1 MAFDANDLSPHEH
14 FVVERTRLGE
24 LADFT
29 ALGGGDET
37 KPSVRAGFLRK
48 LLMGVDESWIVK
60 APGVRVRGARIDGA
74 LDLTD
79 CSALPAL
86 SLDQCEI
93 AEPIS
98 LADAEIA
105 RVALTQCRLS
115 GVAAQDARIAGA
127 LDLTNAAA
135 FGAPGLETLIIAASR
150 IQIGG
155 DLRLSGAKLSRGDS
169 GEPALTL
176 DGAEIG
182 GDVRLDGGFE
192 SFGAVSLAHAR
203 IGGALIAEGAALL
216 NRSEDAKNHALNA
229 RGATF
234 GAGVRIGAKFKAE
247 GECDFA
253 GARIGGDLDFAGA
266 TLRNEFGAALIVAH
280 ARITGQV
287 LGAARVSGQLQAQ
300 GADIGRNLDLRGAE
314 IAHPLTPRADSFGVV
329 IDAAGLRVGGVAFLQ
344 GANLKGEVFLA
355 DARIASYLALGGGR
369 FINAGGWAIRA
380 PNIRI
385 GGNLTMKIEDGGFA
399 PLGQKTVIEGGAKF
413 DRARIEGAF
422 VWVNLELR
430 GPGPDG
436 AKGGVLSFVDAE
448 IDGPL
453 QARGLVT
460 HQEAR
465 INAAGARCA
474 SLDDDIKTGWGME
487 SAALNLDGFAYG
499 RLDGADDNRR
509 LRLGWLKR
517 AGRERFSPQP
527 YVQLAAAYAR
537 AGRRDDARRVALAQH
552 DAHTARGAGGP
563 LSWALSS
570 LFGVIAGYGLAPLRV
585 MRALALFLALGVFG
599 ALAMNA
605 QGALVTPAG
614 AQCNGAVEPAL
625 YAIDV
630 ALPFID
636 LGQQGACAPGRTA
649 RAELPQGM
657 ALGESEWRLFEG
669 VALWRWAHALYAILG
684 AILAALAVLTFSGVL
699 KPKDQ

>member
-1 MAFDANDLSPHEH
+1 MAFDANDLTPHEH

-24 LADFT
+24 VADFA
-29 ALGGGDET
+29 ALGGDAR
-37 KPSVRAGFLRK
+37 PSVRAGFLRK
-48 LLMGVDESWIVK
+48 LLMGVDDAWLVK

-98 LADAEIA
+98 LAGAEIA
-105 RVALTQCRLS
+105 RVALTRCRMS
-115 GVAAQDARIAGA
+115 GVAAHDARIAGA
-127 LDLTNAAA
+127 LDLTEAAA
-135 FGAPGLETLIIAASR
+135 LGAPGLETLRVAAAR
-150 IQIGG
+150 ARIGG
-155 DLRLSGAKLSRGDS
+155 DLRLTGAKLSRGES
-169 GEPALTL
+169 AEPAFTF
-176 DGAEIG
+176 DGGEVG
-182 GDVRLDGGFE
+182 GDLRLDGGFE
-192 SFGAVSLAHAR
+192 CFGAVSLAHAK
-203 IGGALIAEGAALL
+203 IGGALIAEGASLL
-216 NRSEDAKNHALNA
+216 NRREDAKSQALNA
-229 RGATF
+229 RGLAI
-234 GAGVRIGAKFKAE
+234 AADVRIGAKFKAE
-247 GECDFA
+247 GECDFTA
-253 GARIGGDLDFAGA
+253 ARVGGDFDMAGA
-266 TLRNEFGAALIVAH
+266 TLRNEFGVALNLAN
-280 ARITGQV
+280 ARIAGQV
-287 LGAARVSGQLQAQ
+287 LAAARLSGQVSAH
-300 GADIGRNLDLRGAE
+300 GAEIGRNLDLRGAE
-314 IAHPLTPRADSFGVV
+314 MAHPLTPRADSFGIV
-329 IDAAGLRVGGVAFLQ
+329 IDAAGIRVGGVAFLQ

-380 PNIRI
+380 PNIRV
-385 GGNLTMKIEDGGFA
+385 GGNLTLKIEDGGFA
-399 PLGQKTVIEGGAKF
+399 PHGQKTVIEGGAKF
-413 DRARIEGAF
+413 DRAKIDGAF
-422 VWVNLELR
+422 AWVNLELR

-448 IDGPL
+448 IGGPL
-453 QARGLVT
+453 QARALVT
-460 HQEAR
+460 HQNAH
-465 INAAGARCA
+465 ITAAGARCA
-474 SLDDDIKTGWGME
+474 SLDDDVKSGWGMD
-487 SAALNLDGFAYG
+487 SAGLKLDGFTYG
-499 RLDGADDNRR
+499 RLDGGDDSRR
-509 LRLGWLKR
+509 LRLAWLKR
-517 AGRERFSPQP
+517 AVREQFSPQP

-552 DAHTARGAGGP
+552 DTHTARGAGGP

-570 LFGVIAGYGLAPLRV
+570 LFGMIAGYGLAPLRAV
-585 MRALALFLALGVFG
+585 RALALFLGLGIFG

-636 LGQQGACAPGRTA
+636 LGQQDACAPGRTA
-649 RAELPQGM
+649 RAELPQGV